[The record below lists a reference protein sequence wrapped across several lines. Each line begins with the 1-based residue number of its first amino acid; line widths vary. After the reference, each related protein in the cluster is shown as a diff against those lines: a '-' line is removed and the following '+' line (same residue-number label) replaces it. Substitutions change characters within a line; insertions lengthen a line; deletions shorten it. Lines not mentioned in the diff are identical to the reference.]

1 MTYPLPIKYPGAF
14 YHVFNRGIERG
25 PIFRDRKDKE
35 GSREEEGGGCCYF
48 LVQTPT
54 SAKLLIEKELITE
67 AEFMQKLSAER
78 AEYRTTLEKT
88 K

>member
-1 MTYPLPIKYPGAF
+1 MI
-14 YHVFNRGIERG
+14 NRDIVLG

-35 GSREEEGGGCCYF
+35 GSREEDGGGYCYF

-54 SAKLLIEKELITE
+54 SAKLLIEKGLITE
-67 AEFMQKLSAER
+67 AEFMQKLSSER
-78 AEYRTTLEKT
+78 AEYQAILEKT

>member
-1 MTYPLPIKYPGAF
+1 MI
-14 YHVFNRGIERG
+14 NRDIVLR

-67 AEFMQKLSAER
+67 AEFMQKLSAVR
-78 AEYRTTLEKT
+78 AEYQAILEKT
-88 K
+88 R

>member
-1 MTYPLPIKYPGAF
+1 MLS
-14 YHVFNRGIERG
+14 RCSERRR
-25 PIFRDRKDKE
+25 IFRDRKDKE

-54 SAKLLIEKELITE
+54 LAKLLIEKEPITE
-67 AEFMQKLSAER
+67 AEFMQKLSSER
-78 AEYRTTLEKT
+78 AEYLAILEKT

>member
-1 MTYPLPIKYPGAF
+1 MI
-14 YHVFNRGIERG
+14 NRDIVLG

-35 GSREEEGGGCCYF
+35 GSREEDGGGYCYF
-48 LVQTPT
+48 LVQTPI

-78 AEYRTTLEKT
+78 AGYQAIVEKT